1 MSGYVL
7 DEQTK
12 EQHPPSTG
20 KRHACPKCKSAFH

>member
-20 KRHACPKCKSAFH
+20 KRHACPEY